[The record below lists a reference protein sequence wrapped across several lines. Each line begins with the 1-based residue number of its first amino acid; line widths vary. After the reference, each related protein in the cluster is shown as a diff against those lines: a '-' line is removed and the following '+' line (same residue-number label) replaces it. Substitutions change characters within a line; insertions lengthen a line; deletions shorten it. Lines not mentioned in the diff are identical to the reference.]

1 MKFVSIAWKDEV
13 ELTILVFQ
21 RISANNQRQ
30 LRHDS
35 DADTDVDDDDD
46 ESSADLFALTIIAE
60 NLESLLHIFAGLSDG
75 IQWSVSAILLN
86 IRFNLPT
93 LRY

>member
-1 MKFVSIAWKDEV
+1 MKFVSIARKEEV
-13 ELTILVFQ
+13 KVNILVFQ

-30 LRHDS
+30 LRS
-35 DADTDVDDDDD
+35 DADTDVDDDD

-75 IQWSVSAILLN
+75 IQWSVSAILYSK
-86 IRFNLPT
+86 FS
-93 LRY
+93 

>member
-1 MKFVSIAWKDEV
+1 MKVGSKVRKEEV
-13 ELTILVFQ
+13 ELNILVFQ

-30 LRHDS
+30 FRHDS
-35 DADTDVDDDDD
+35 DDDTDVDD

-86 IRFNLPT
+86 ICFNLPT
-93 LRY
+93 VRY

>member
-30 LRHDS
+30 FRHDS
-35 DADTDVDDDDD
+35 DDDTDVDVDV
-46 ESSADLFALTIIAE
+46 ENSADLFARTIIAE

-86 IRFNLPT
+86 ICFNLPT
-93 LRY
+93 VRY

>member
-1 MKFVSIAWKDEV
+1 MKFVSIARKEEV
-13 ELTILVFQ
+13 KVNILVFQ

-30 LRHDS
+30 LRS
-35 DADTDVDDDDD
+35 DADADVDDDD